1 MMSKN
6 SESVCYLCGGAIEAK
21 LKNDPMELSM
31 DHVPPKQF
39 YPKQIR
45 ETQNLNLQ
53 LAPSHK
59 KCNED
64 FKLDEEYFYNSLYP
78 VVDKTNP
85 LMGTIF
91 SNDIKRRSQKPQTPA
106 MIRKILSTAFTITEG
121 GIHLPSGVVGL
132 SLDERRIQRVAAK
145 IARGVLFLS
154 TGQCFEYQ
162 QIIDMRFCLDESEV
176 IELYK
181 ISWQLAP
188 ASGVYPN
195 VFSYKYF
202 PLDEFH
208 HLSMLFWGALMF
220 FVTVKNTIG

>member
-1 MMSKN
+1 
-6 SESVCYLCGGAIEAK
+6 
-21 LKNDPMELSM
+21 
-31 DHVPPKQF
+31 
-39 YPKQIR
+39 
-45 ETQNLNLQ
+45 
-53 LAPSHK
+53 
-59 KCNED
+59 
-64 FKLDEEYFYNSLYP
+64 
-78 VVDKTNP
+78 
-85 LMGTIF
+85 
-91 SNDIKRRSQKPQTPA
+91 

-220 FVTVKNTIG
+220 CVTVKNTIG